1 MDQFRDTLLSVWRE
15 ACRHI
20 EIAESAANIADL
32 LVPNLPIEQLIVQR
46 VDGERSLIETVA
58 VGPAGQ
64 GEGLVPRK
72 LECTPPQL
80 KRTFAWCRRG
90 EIALQRTGGP
100 RVREI
105 ALASALPLD
114 RDVLIGPLCSEHDTC
129 GALLLAT
136 RPGQRFNQLHQKIM
150 RQLCEPFAAALENDH
165 RLRELTALRE
175 AAEAEKQALL
185 RRMGREGGSETIVGV
200 EGGLKPVMER
210 VEMVGRSDVP
220 VLILGETGSGKEVI
234 ARAIHN
240 RSPRAAGPFLRVN
253 CGAIPPELIDSELF
267 GHEKGSFTG
276 AMATRRGWFERAH
289 EGTLFL
295 DEIGELPPAAQVRLL
310 RILQDGA
317 FERVGGEEGVKVDVR
332 IIAAT
337 HRDLAAM
344 VQSGRFREDL
354 WYRIAVFPIVLPP
367 LREHREDIP
376 ALAEHFA
383 RRAAIRFGLTPQL
396 PSREDLAR
404 LTAYSWPGNVRELA
418 AVMDRAAILGEG
430 ERLEVAK
437 ALGVDVRSA
446 APQSSPSGVSRAPAT
461 SDCIL
466 TIDEAMRRHIETS
479 LIATHGRVDGPF
491 GAARLLGINPHTLRG
506 RMRKLKIDWT
516 RFRFV
521 AGTSAVGGENTT

>member
-1 MDQFRDTLLSVWRE
+1 VIEPRDVLLSVWRE

-32 LVPNLPIEQLIVQR
+32 LVANLPAEQLGVQR
-46 VDGERSLIETVA
+46 VDEERSLIETVA
-58 VGPAGQ
+58 LGPAGQ
-64 GEGLVPRK
+64 GEGIVPRK
-72 LECTPPQL
+72 IDCTTAQL

-90 EIALQRTGGP
+90 EVALQRTGGP
-100 RVREI
+100 RVRDI
-105 ALASALPLD
+105 ILAAALPLD

-129 GALLLAT
+129 GVLLLAT

-165 RLRELTALRE
+165 RLRELTSLRE
-175 AAEAEKQALL
+175 AAEAEKQSLL
-185 RRMGREGGSETIVGV
+185 RRMGREGSTETIVGV
-200 EGGLKPVMER
+200 DGGLKPVMER
-210 VEMVGRSDVP
+210 VDMVGRSDVP

-240 RSPRAAGPFLRVN
+240 RSPRVAGPFLRVN

-276 AMATRRGWFERAH
+276 ATATRRGWFERAH

-295 DEIGELPPAAQVRLL
+295 DEIGELPAAAQVRLL

-317 FERVGGEEGVKVDVR
+317 FERVGGEESVKVDVR
-332 IIAAT
+332 IVAAT

-354 WYRIAVFPIVLPP
+354 WYRVAVFPIVLPP
-367 LREHREDIP
+367 LREHREDVP

-404 LTAYSWPGNVRELA
+404 LTAYPWPGNVRELA

-437 ALGVDVRSA
+437 ALGVDGRSA
-446 APQSSPSGVSRAPAT
+446 TPPAPVSGVSRTEAT
-461 SDCIL
+461 WEGIL
-466 TIDEAMRRHIETS
+466 TIDEAMRRHIETA
-479 LIATHGRVDGPF
+479 LIATHGRVEGPF
-491 GAARLLGINPHTLRG
+491 GAARLLRINPHTLRG
-506 RMRKLKIDWT
+506 RMRKLKIDWKS
-516 RFRFV
+516 FRSH
-521 AGTSAVGGENTT
+521 GTEPGQ

>member
-1 MDQFRDTLLSVWRE
+1 VIESRDTLLSVWRE

-32 LVPNLPIEQLIVQR
+32 LVPNLPIDQLIVQR
-46 VDGERSLIETVA
+46 IDAERSVIETLA
-58 VGPAGQ
+58 VGPAGR
-64 GEGLVPRK
+64 GVGHVPRRI
-72 LECTPPQL
+72 ECTATQL
-80 KRTFAWCRRG
+80 KRMSAWSRRG
-90 EIALQRTGGP
+90 EIVLQRTGGP
-100 RVREI
+100 RVRDI
-105 ALASALPLD
+105 AFAGALPLD

-150 RQLCEPFAAALENDH
+150 RQLCEPFSAALENDH

-175 AAEAEKQALL
+175 AAEAEKQSLL
-185 RRMGREGGSETIVGV
+185 RRMGREGSSETIVGV
-200 EGGLKPVMER
+200 DGGLKPVMER
-210 VEMVGRSDVP
+210 VELVGRSDVP

-240 RSPRAAGPFLRVN
+240 RSPRATGPFLRVN

-276 AMATRRGWFERAH
+276 ATATRRGWFERAH

-317 FERVGGEEGVKVDVR
+317 FERVGGEESVKVDVR

-354 WYRIAVFPIVLPP
+354 WYRVAVFPIVLPP

-383 RRAAIRFGLTPQL
+383 RRASIRFGLTPQL

-404 LTAYSWPGNVRELA
+404 LTAYPWPGNVRELA

-446 APQSSPSGVSRAPAT
+446 VPMPASSGSVRASVPAAG
-461 SDCIL
+461 IL
-466 TIDEAMRRHIETS
+466 TIDEVMRNHIENA
-479 LIATHGRVDGPF
+479 LIATHGRVEGPF

-506 RMRKLKIDWT
+506 RMRKLKVDWT
-516 RFRFV
+516 RFRLV
-521 AGTSAVGGENTT
+521 TEIARGGDERME